1 MWGGG
6 GFLIQW
12 LLGKL
17 SEDSFR
23 KSFQAK
29 SASGCQSSKS
39 PDQSYHCKEVRF
51 IQLAENQ
58 NKRKKRMLN
67 LQHVSHP
74 LPPFPALLHLS
85 LSLLCLRAVEHLIP
99 GCIPS
104 PTSQIFQLV
113 DSRLRSISASRVK

>member
-1 MWGGG
+1 MCGGG

-17 SEDSFR
+17 SENSFR
-23 KSFQAK
+23 KGFQAK
-29 SASGCQSSKS
+29 SASECQSSQS
-39 PDQSYHCKEVRF
+39 PDQSCHCEDVSF

-74 LPPFPALLHLS
+74 LPPFPALLY
-85 LSLLCLRAVEHLIP
+85 LSLLLP
-99 GCIPS
+99 
-104 PTSQIFQLV
+104 
-113 DSRLRSISASRVK
+113 